1 MGSVTRFH
9 VADPRLALEEMF
21 GALLPGDTV
30 YVGIDPGKEG
40 SIAFVPTNRKIEPV
54 ILDMPLIKDKVKT
67 TKKGKTVDSV
77 RTEFAYA
84 EIAEWMQ
91 PAIESNDRVMFALER
106 GQPMNKGGGPVC
118 PVCHRSRAE
127 SAKTGFAVGLGY
139 GMWQLFF
146 AVCGFAYQEFMPAVW
161 KKAAGLSGKSK
172 DVSRKLASQRLP
184 RAMKYFTAKSDHN
197 RAEAALLALHLA
209 GKGVTP

>member
-9 VADPRLALEEMF
+9 VADPKAALEEMF
-21 GALLPGDTV
+21 GALLPGDMV

-54 ILDMPLIKDKVKT
+54 ILDMPLIKSKVKT
-67 TKKGKTVDSV
+67 HKKGKTVDST

-84 EIAEWMQ
+84 ELAEWLQ
-91 PAIESNDRVMFALER
+91 PAIAANERVTFALER
-106 GQPMNKGGGPVC
+106 GQPMNKGGGPCC
-118 PVCHRSRAE
+118 PCCKRSRAE

-139 GMWQLFF
+139 GMWQLCFS
-146 AVCGFAYQEFMPAVW
+146 VCGFAYQEFMPAVW

-172 DVSRKLASQRLP
+172 DVSRQLAAQRLP
-184 RAMKYFTAKSDHN
+184 QARKYFTAKSDHN
-197 RAEAALLALHLA
+197 RAEAALLAVHLMSKEA
-209 GKGVTP
+209 A